1 MFYSVSIRRHR
12 GIVLT
17 ADRHL
22 TSEVNCLSLVEEF
35 KNKLIG
41 SLFIVEKFNKIQKT
55 NITTLCLTLVRIN
68 LNKVK
73 RFSFL
78 ILLNCIQ

>member
-1 MFYSVSIRRHR
+1 MFYSDSIRRHR
-12 GIVLT
+12 GTGLT

-41 SLFIVEKFNKIQKT
+41 TGSLFIMEKFNKIQET

-73 RFSFL
+73 RFSF
-78 ILLNCIQ
+78 